1 MTARRLFYRKVQYAL
16 VIALMLL
23 VLNWLFRPA
32 TRGEGGVGGDPGGKL
47 AQVRQQCH
55 LGHSYLGEVDLT
67 FETVTLAMFGMQCVA
82 SNVLWAEAHECQ
94 KSKDWVA
101 LAALIEQLTKLQRNY
116 VKVWDY
122 QAWNM
127 SFNVAAS
134 FDDYRQKYRWTI
146 KGFECYLEGMK
157 YNEREATLQ
166 NRLAFSINQKIGRSD
181 ERKLFRKMF
190 REDDDFHGSR
200 PLAQRDNWLVARD
213 WYLTSEEMGDHRGAV
228 VHETPVGFRASSPQC
243 LMYYADALEIDGTFG
258 ETAQRAW
265 AAAGKA
271 WQQFGMH
278 QFVTPAGKLV
288 RLGELA
294 LLQQLRDQTAVEF
307 EALSPGLGEKIRR
320 EKRDRLSP
328 PQRQALDTP
337 AAQRTDRQHRLADL
351 ATRQLYV
358 SPDEV
363 ARRID
368 PLKRRRAAELVGDL
382 TELNEKLDDIRG
394 DREIVNYD
402 YWKLRAEVEQSAAL
416 IEARR
421 AIYQGDRDFANAVL
435 EPARASY
442 EKGFAGWRKILDRY
456 STLAK
461 GPTTRAELVEVIKRY
476 REVLRQSDLPFP
488 RDFILNDV
496 LKP

>member
-1 MTARRLFYRKVQYAL
+1 MSSRRLFYRKVQYAL
-16 VIALMLL
+16 VIALKLL

-32 TRGEGGVGGDPGGKL
+32 TRGEGEGGDPGGKL
-47 AQVRQQCH
+47 AQVREQCH

-67 FETVTLAMFGMQCVA
+67 FETVSLAMFGMQGVA
-82 SNVLWAEAHECQ
+82 SDVLWAEAYECQ

-101 LAALIEQLTKLQRNY
+101 LAAILKQLTKLQRNY

-127 SFNVAAS
+127 AYNVAAS

-166 NRLAFSINQKIGRSD
+166 NRLAFSISQKIGRSD

-190 REDDDFHGSR
+190 KEDDDFQGSR
-200 PLAQRDNWLVARD
+200 PLAQRDSWLVARD
-213 WYLTSEEMGDHRGAV
+213 WYLTAEDMVDHRGAV
-228 VHETPVGFRASSPQC
+228 VRGEAALVFRSHAPLC
-243 LMYYADALEIDGTFG
+243 LMHYANDLETDGTFG

-265 AAAGKA
+265 AAAGKS
-271 WQQFGMH
+271 WQQFATH

-288 RLGELA
+288 RLDEGG
-294 LLQQLRDQTAVEF
+294 LLQQLRDQKGAELA
-307 EALSPGLGEKIRR
+307 ALSPGLGEKIRQ
-320 EKRDRLSP
+320 EKLDRLP
-328 PQRQALDTP
+328 PAQRQVLDIP
-337 AAQRTDRQHRLADL
+337 AAQRSDSQRKLAEL
-351 ATRQLYV
+351 AARELRV
-358 SPDEV
+358 SPDEL
-363 ARRID
+363 ARRVES
-368 PLKRRRAAELVGDL
+368 PQRRRAGELAREL
-382 TELNEKLDDIRG
+382 TELDETLDDIQG

-416 IEARR
+416 IAARG
-421 AIYQGDRDFANAVL
+421 QVFEGDQDFSNAVL
-435 EPARASY
+435 ESARANY

-456 STLAK
+456 PRLAK
-461 GPTTRAELVEVIKRY
+461 DPTTRAELAEVIKRY
-476 REVLRQSDLPFP
+476 RETLRQSDLPFP